1 MQNNNQP
8 QSGRHIK
15 SFWAITIIAVLAV
28 VLGGIIYFYT
38 QGNEL
43 QDDIYSISFTSPV
56 QVHKQVKNPIVKL
69 APKPDVKT
77 PVATSTTAQ

>member
-1 MQNNNQP
+1 MQNNNQS

-15 SFWAITIIAVLAV
+15 SFWAITIIVVLAV

-56 QVHKQVKNPIVKL
+56 QIHKQVKNPVVKPAL
-69 APKPDVKT
+69 KPGVKI
-77 PVATSTTAQ
+77 PVATSTTAK

>member
-15 SFWAITIIAVLAV
+15 SFWAITIIAVIAV

-43 QDDIYSISFTSPV
+43 QDDIYSISFSAPV
-56 QVHKQVKNPIVKL
+56 QIHKQVKNPVVKPVL
-69 APKPDVKT
+69 KPVVKT
-77 PVATSTTAQ
+77 PVATSTTAK